1 MGIFQ
6 HKQQNSSS
14 DIESSEITL
23 PNGENDLSRGYFITL
38 LKTSALTKKQPIV
51 SSIVN
56 HPVFQISVNINPQ
69 NNPPRI
75 VVLLGDTI
83 SDPKDKKTFEIPS
96 DLDFDSPH
104 EVKVEWKNNRIS
116 ELFIDSKPI
125 NLFTSKLN
133 LN

>member
-6 HKQQNSSS
+6 HKQQNPSPE
-14 DIESSEITL
+14 IESSEITL
-23 PNGENDLSRGYFITL
+23 PNGENDLSEGYFKTL
-38 LKTSALTKKQPIV
+38 LKSSVLTKKQPIV

-56 HPVFQISVNINPQ
+56 HPIFQISVNINPQ

-75 VVLLGDTI
+75 VILLGDTI
-83 SDPKDKKTFEIPS
+83 SNPKDKKTFEIPS

-104 EVKVEWKNNRIS
+104 EVKVEWKNNKIN
-116 ELFIDSKPI
+116 ELLIDNNPI